1 MIRRPP
7 RSTLFP
13 YTTLFRSLLAQFLA
27 QIPYPLGKNLPGFLT
42 TGRVGTP
49 PIAVLLPI
57 LISQHGLEAAPM
69 QVELDHIGGAEAERR
84 QGREKQLVDN
94 SLASHTNRTGS
105 GPGWLCGDDHAR
117 AMSFG
122 GHRQFSTLKQIP
134 AGPTFRMHELLIG
147 RQAETL

>member
-1 MIRRPP
+1 MHRGWLP
-7 RSTLFP
+7 
-13 YTTLFRSLLAQFLA
+13 LLAQFLA

-84 QGREKQLVDN
+84 QGREKQLVDH
-94 SLASHTNRTGS
+94 SLASHANRAGS
-105 GPGWLCGDDHAR
+105 GPGWMCGDDHAR

-122 GHRQFSTLKQIP
+122 GHRPISTIQPIP
-134 AGPTFRMHELLIG
+134 AGSTFPMDEMIIRI
-147 RQAETL
+147 